1 MHTFE
6 VFIRGNR
13 VEAKDWQGLT
23 RRLANSGK
31 KLEFEVVFKGRRVEF
46 WIKTEE
52 AISVR
57 EEGPFILESRE
68 NEVEEEV
75 AARTVWYWIPARLTL
90 TEAKKREEQNKGRT
104 ITKVRA
110 ICGRIWRVKV
120 YMKDERGREY
130 VATYLT
136 LVNPLWQWGMGFGEG
151 NEWEKKAVPVRPEL
165 AEAEELLD
173 KLGGKSGGMLTVGK
187 KYLKLDGFDA
197 EKHTLIVGQTGVGK
211 TKLLELLV
219 RLLAG
224 RGYGVI
230 VVDPHAAMSLNGG
243 ERQVTL
249 DFVKSGCALFPGGSD
264 PFMTTEMTVLLF
276 KTLIGEQYTPK
287 LERVLK
293 YAVYSLLTAKA
304 MTLPN
309 LRRFLSEMEFRGGVL
324 AKTGDDDRL
333 RHFFETEFGE
343 LETKFYE
350 TAVMPILALV
360 DELVFTP
367 VFSNKG
373 EMWDLRQ
380 LLSEKAIINLSLNRV
395 ALGDRATR
403 MIAGLVIQQ
412 VFLLAM
418 AGGVGKKLV
427 LVVDEVATVENE
439 GLAGILAQARKFGLA
454 VYLSGQYLD
463 QMSEGLLAA
472 ILANIYNYFVFKV
485 SDEDGKILG
494 KNMEMIFGE
503 GILSEAKRKGVG
515 GEELK
520 REVLARLDPRQC
532 VARLFKDG
540 KFYPSFV
547 GRTVDV

>member
-1 MHTFE
+1 MHIFE
-6 VFIRGNR
+6 VFIRGNQ

-23 RRLANSGK
+23 RRLANLGK
-31 KLEFEVVFKGRRVEF
+31 KLEFEMVFRGRKVEF
-46 WIKTEE
+46 LVRTEE
-52 AISVR
+52 VISIR
-57 EEGPFILESRE
+57 EEGPFILEPKESE
-68 NEVEEEV
+68 IEEEV
-75 AARTVWYWIPARLTL
+75 AVRAVWYGIPAGLTVA
-90 TEAKKREEQNKGRT
+90 EAKKREEQNKGRT

-110 ICGRIWRVKV
+110 IWGRIWRVKV
-120 YMKDERGREY
+120 YMKDERGREQ
-130 VATYLT
+130 VGTCLT
-136 LVNPLWQWGMGFGEG
+136 LVNPLWQWRIEFGEG
-151 NEWEKKAVPVRPEL
+151 GEWEKKAIPVRPEL
-165 AEAEELLD
+165 AGAEELLD
-173 KLGGKSGGMLTVGK
+173 KLGGKSGGVLTVGR

-197 EKHTLIVGQTGVGK
+197 EKHTLVVGQTGVGK

-230 VVDPHAAMSLNGG
+230 VVDPHAAMNLNGG
-243 ERQVTL
+243 DRQVTL
-249 DFVKSGCALFPGGSD
+249 DFVKNGCDLFPGGSD
-264 PFMTTEMTVLLF
+264 PYMTTEMTVLLF
-276 KTLIGEQYTPK
+276 KTLIGEQYNAK

-293 YAVYSLLTAKA
+293 YAVYSLLMAKA

-324 AKTGDDDRL
+324 AKIGDNDQL

-367 VFSNKG
+367 VFSHKG

-380 LLSEKAIINLSLNRV
+380 LLQEKSIINLSLNRV

-418 AGGVGKKLV
+418 AGVGKKLV

-463 QMSEGLLAA
+463 QMSPRLLAA

-503 GILSEAKRKGVG
+503 GVLSEAKRKGVG

-540 KFYPSFV
+540 KFYSSFV
-547 GRTVDV
+547 GRTVDI